1 MLNPLAQELNDVLKG
16 SSADFLFSDF
26 GRRIY
31 FPNGIIAQ
39 SGEAKKFGY
48 AANGTIGTTIIDGK
62 PAMLNAIHRHVPEF
76 SSASLV
82 GYAPTAGNPDL
93 REAWRQDMIRKNPSL
108 EMKDFSQPVLV
119 PGLTAGISYVADLFF
134 DDTKPLLAA
143 DPSWDNYALISEAR
157 RNAPFHQFK
166 MFSDGKFDLASLE
179 SALRKECQGTG
190 SARLLLNFPQ
200 NPSGYSPTRE
210 EAKKIVAL
218 LKELAEAGNK
228 ILAIS
233 DDAYFGL
240 NYEDSIEPQSLFAY
254 TCDLHPN
261 ILAVKIDGPT
271 KEDFVWGFR
280 AGFVTFGCKGFTKEQ
295 YQALVTKLMGTI
307 RSSVSCSSTPPQSFL
322 LRAMT
327 DESEEF
333 EAEKLEYRAVLE
345 ERYAKVRAFVNSHS
359 STALEPLPFNS
370 GYFMSFAVKGKDAEE
385 LRKKLLH
392 ECGIGTISIDSRT
405 LRVAFSS
412 LEAEQIDEVYA
423 TIYKAADEM

>member
-1 MLNPLAQELNDVLKG
+1 
-16 SSADFLFSDF
+16 
-26 GRRIY
+26 
-31 FPNGIIAQ
+31 
-39 SGEAKKFGY
+39 
-48 AANGTIGTTIIDGK
+48 
-62 PAMLNAIHRHVPEF
+62 
-76 SSASLV
+76 
-82 GYAPTAGNPDL
+82 
-93 REAWRQDMIRKNPSL
+93 MIRKNPSL
-108 EMKDFSQPVLV
+108 EPKEFSQPVLV
-119 PGLTAGISYVADLFF
+119 PGLTAGISYVADLFL
-134 DDTKPLLAA
+134 DSTKPLLAA
-143 DPSWDNYALISEAR
+143 DPSWDNYALIAEAR
-157 RNAPFHQFK
+157 RNAPFRQFR
-166 MFSDGKFDLASLE
+166 MFSGGKFDFDSFE
-179 SALRKECQGTG
+179 SALRKECESG

-200 NPSGYSPTRE
+200 NPSGYSPTRD

-218 LKELAEAGNK
+218 LKELAESGKK

-261 ILAVKIDGPT
+261 VLAVKIDGPT

-322 LRAMT
+322 LKAMT

-333 EAEKLEYRAVLE
+333 EEQKLEYRAVLE
-345 ERYAKVRAFVNSHS
+345 ERYGKVRAFVSSHS
-359 STALEPLPFNS
+359 SKVVEPLPFNS
-370 GYFMSFAVKGKDAEE
+370 GYFMSFDVKGKDAEE

-392 ECGIGTISIDSRT
+392 EYGIGTVSIDSHT

>member
-1 MLNPLAQELNDVLKG
+1 MLNPLAQELNGVLKDT
-16 SSADFLFSDF
+16 SAAFLFSDL
-26 GRRIY
+26 GERIY

-48 AANGTIGTTIIDGK
+48 AANGTIGTTIIDGR
-62 PAMLNAIHRHVPEF
+62 PAMLDAIHKHVPEF
-76 SSASLV
+76 SSAALV

-108 EMKDFSQPVLV
+108 EPKDFSQPVLV
-119 PGLTAGISYVADLFF
+119 PGLTAGISYVADLFL
-134 DDTKPLLAA
+134 DETKPLLAA
-143 DPSWDNYALISEAR
+143 DPSWDNYALICEAR
-157 RNAPFHQFK
+157 RNAPFHQFR
-166 MFSDGKFDLASLE
+166 MFNEGKFDFASFE
-179 SALRKECQGTG
+179 AALRKECESG
-190 SARLLLNFPQ
+190 SARVLLNFPQ

-210 EAKKIVAL
+210 EAKKILSL
-218 LKELAEAGNK
+218 LKELAEAGKK
-228 ILAIS
+228 ILCIS

-240 NYEDSIEPQSLFAY
+240 NYEDAIEPESLFAH

-280 AGFVTFGCKGFTKEQ
+280 AGFVTFGCKGFTREQ

-322 LRAMT
+322 LKAMT
-327 DESEEF
+327 EESEEF
-333 EAEKLEYRAVLE
+333 EEQKLQYRAVLE
-345 ERYAKVRAFVNSHS
+345 ERYNKVRAFVNSHS
-359 STALEPLPFNS
+359 SKVVEPLPFNS
-370 GYFMSFAVKGKDAEE
+370 GYFMSFEVKGKDAEE

-392 ECGIGTISIDSRT
+392 EYGIGTVSIDKKT

-412 LEAEQIDEVYA
+412 LEAEQIDEVYSSV
-423 TIYKAADEM
+423 YKAADEL